1 MKPEILAAYF
11 QSVADALPWWVL
23 LLGASIGHGYLFI
36 ITLNV
41 FYAWP
46 LPHEVLKYTRKIDL
60 LIVIAGPAVFA
71 LALDLFDTQRLAW
84 EAGYWRSYLSGYT
97 VICWIVGFGVAPICE
112 IFYLLRRPAP
122 QLVKET
128 AETIDVAK
136 ELGYAPRGHSKDAK
150 ACGLPFNQCFQVE
163 FTEKTLVLP
172 QIPAAWDGLSI
183 LHLTDLHLCGTP
195 DRAFFDYVMEHSM
208 KAGVPDLLMLTG
220 DVVDSEWHHRW
231 IVPVLGK
238 LRWNVGAFA
247 ILGNH
252 DAWRDVTL
260 IRRRLRR
267 VGMTVLGGSLTPNP
281 SPGRRGESGAN
292 PSPARRGGIGWQQ
305 VDVRG
310 EPMIVI
316 GHEGPWFTP
325 PPDLTECPKKI
336 FRLCLSHTPDNIA
349 WARTNRIDLVLAGHV
364 HGGQIR
370 LPVLGSV
377 FVPSRYSRKYDCGT
391 FYEAP
396 TVMHVGRGLSGQHPL
411 RFFCKP
417 EVTRIILR
425 KGPID

>member
-1 MKPEILAAYF
+1 MNPEMLAAHF
-11 QSVADALPWWVL
+11 QSVADSIPWWL
-23 LLGASIGHGYLFI
+23 LLIGASVGHGYLFI
-36 ITLNV
+36 IILNV

-46 LPHEVLKYTRKIDL
+46 WPRVVMRYTRKDEV
-60 LIVIAGPAVFA
+60 LIVASGPLLFA
-71 LALDLFDTQRLAW
+71 LALGLLKTRQLYWHLDHWRGYLA
-84 EAGYWRSYLSGYT
+84 GYT
-97 VICWIVGFGVAPICE
+97 VICWIVGAGVAPLFE
-112 IFYLLRRPAP
+112 IFYLLRRTAP

-128 AETIDVAK
+128 AHTIDVAR
-136 ELGYAPRGHSKDAK
+136 ELGYAPAGNGKDARHCK
-150 ACGLPFNQCFQVE
+150 LPLNQCFQVE
-163 FTEKTLVLP
+163 CTEKTLVLP
-172 QIPAAWDGLSI
+172 QMPDAWDGLTL

-195 DRAFFDYVMEHSM
+195 DRPFFDYVIERCM
-208 KAGVPDLLMLTG
+208 KDGVPDFVMLTG
-220 DVVDSEWHHRW
+220 DVVDSAWHHRW

-238 LRWNVGAFA
+238 LRWNLGAFA

-252 DAWRDVTL
+252 DGWQDAAL

-267 VGMTVLGGSLTPNP
+267 IGMTVLGN
-281 SPGRRGESGAN
+281 N
-292 PSPARRGGIGWQQ
+292 WQEI
-305 VDVRG
+305 DVRG
-310 EPMIVI
+310 QPMIVV

-325 PPDLTECPKKI
+325 IPDLSQCPTGI
-336 FRLCLSHTPDNIA
+336 FRLCLSHTPDNIR
-349 WARTNRIDLVLAGHV
+349 WARTNQIDLMLAGHV

-396 TVMHVGRGLSGQHPL
+396 TVMHVGRGLAGQHPL

-425 KGPID
+425 KGLIKT

>member
-1 MKPEILAAYF
+1 MNPEMLASYF

-23 LLGASIGHGYLFI
+23 LLGACVGHGYLFI
-36 ITLNV
+36 VALNV

-46 LPHEVLKYTRKIDL
+46 LPHQLMKYTRKLDL
-60 LIVIAGPAVFA
+60 LIVMTGPALFA
-71 LALDLFDTQRLAW
+71 LSLDLLDTQKLSWDLRD
-84 EAGYWRSYLSGYT
+84 WRAYMSGYT
-97 VICWIVGFGVAPICE
+97 VICWIVGFGIAPVCE
-112 IFYLLRRPAP
+112 IFYLSRRQAP
-122 QLVKET
+122 QLAKES
-128 AETIDVAK
+128 AETVDVAK
-136 ELGYAPRGHSKDAK
+136 GLGYAPSGLGKDAK
-150 ACGLPFNQCFQVE
+150 ACGLPLNQCFQVE

-195 DRAFFDYVMEHSM
+195 DRAFFHYVMECCM
-208 KAGVPDLLMLTG
+208 KEGVPDLLMLTG
-220 DVVDSEWHHRW
+220 DIVDSEWHHRW
-231 IVPVLGK
+231 IVPILGK
-238 LRWNVGAFA
+238 LRWHVGAFA

-252 DAWRDVTL
+252 DSWRDVTL

-267 VGMTVLGGSLTPNP
+267 VGMTVLGGDALTPDP
-281 SPGRRGESGAN
+281 SPGG
-292 PSPARRGGIGWQQ
+292 RGGKCWQQ
-305 VDVRG
+305 INVRG
-310 EPMIVI
+310 APMVVA

-325 PPDLTECPKKI
+325 IADLTNCPEGI
-336 FRLCLSHTPDNIA
+336 FRLLLSHTPDNIN
-349 WARTNRIDLVLAGHV
+349 WARAHHIDLMLAGHV

-391 FYEAP
+391 FFESP

-425 KGPID
+425 KT

>member
-1 MKPEILAAYF
+1 MNPETVAAYF
-11 QSVADALPWWVL
+11 HAVADALPWWLL
-23 LLGASIGHGYLFI
+23 LLGASVGHGYLFI

-46 LPHEVLKYTRKIDL
+46 LPHELLKYTRKIDL
-60 LIVIAGPAVFA
+60 LIIMSGPIFFA
-71 LALDLFDTQRLAW
+71 LAIDVFGEQQLSW
-84 EAGYWRSYLSGYT
+84 EAGHWRAYLAGYT
-97 VICWIVGFGVAPICE
+97 VVCWIIGCGIAPVCE
-112 IFYLLRRPAP
+112 IFYLLRQSAP

-128 AETIDVAK
+128 AYTIDVAK
-136 ELGYAPRGHSKDAK
+136 ELGYAPAGHGKDAK
-150 ACGLPFNQCFQVE
+150 ACGLPLNQCFQVE
-163 FTEKTLVLP
+163 FTEKTLLLP
-172 QIPAAWDGLSI
+172 HIPDAWDGLTI

-195 DRAFFDYVMEHSM
+195 DRAFFHYVMERCM
-208 KAGVPDLLMLTG
+208 KDVVPDLVMLTG

-238 LRWNVGAFA
+238 LRWNAAAFA

-252 DAWRDVTL
+252 DSWRDVTL

-267 VGMTVLGGSLTPNP
+267 VGMN
-281 SPGRRGESGAN
+281 A
-292 PSPARRGGIGWQQ
+292 IGNSWTQIE
-305 VDVRG
+305 VRG
-310 EPMIVI
+310 TPMIVI
-316 GHEGPWFTP
+316 GHEGPWFMP
-325 PPDLTECPKKI
+325 IPDLTDCPHGI
-336 FRLCLSHTPDNIA
+336 FRLLLSHTPDNIN
-349 WARTNRIDLVLAGHV
+349 WAREHHVDLMLSGHV

-391 FYEAP
+391 FYKAP

-417 EVTRIILR
+417 EVTRIVLR
-425 KGPID
+425 KKI

>member
-1 MKPEILAAYF
+1 MNPEMLATYF
-11 QSVADALPWWVL
+11 HAVADSLPWWVL
-23 LLGASIGHGYLFI
+23 LLGACVGHGYLFI
-36 ITLNV
+36 VALNV

-46 LPHEVLKYTRKIDL
+46 LPHELMKYTRKIDL
-60 LIVIAGPAVFA
+60 LIVMAGPLLFA
-71 LALDLFDTQRLAW
+71 LSLDLLDTQQLSWQA
-84 EAGYWRSYLSGYT
+84 EHWRAYLSAYT
-97 VICWIVGFGVAPICE
+97 VICWILGCGVAPVCE
-112 IFYLLRRPAP
+112 IAYLLRRPAP

-128 AETIDVAK
+128 AETVDVAK
-136 ELGYAPRGHSKDAK
+136 ALGYAPSGHGKDTKQCA
-150 ACGLPFNQCFQVE
+150 LPFNQCFQVE

-172 QIPAAWDGLSI
+172 QIPAAWDGLTI

-195 DRAFFDYVMEHSM
+195 DRAFFHYVMERCM
-208 KAGVPDLLMLTG
+208 TDGVPDLLLLTG

-238 LRWNVGAFA
+238 LRWNIGAFA

-252 DAWRDVTL
+252 DSWRDFTL

-267 VGMTVLGGSLTPNP
+267 VGMTVLGNC
-281 SPGRRGESGAN
+281 
-292 PSPARRGGIGWQQ
+292 WQNLN
-305 VDVRG
+305 VRG
-310 EPMIVI
+310 QPMLVI

-325 PPDLTECPKKI
+325 PPDLSKCPEGI
-336 FRLCLSHTPDNIA
+336 FRLLLSHTPDNIA
-349 WARTNRIDLVLAGHV
+349 WAQQHHVGLMLAGHV
-364 HGGQIR
+364 HGGQVR

-391 FYEAP
+391 FYAAP

-417 EVTRIILR
+417 EVTRIVLR
-425 KGPID
+425 KAAP

>member
-1 MKPEILAAYF
+1 MTPEMLADYLHL
-11 QSVADALPWWVL
+11 VADSLPWWVL
-23 LLGASIGHGYLFI
+23 LLGASVGHGYLFI
-36 ITLNV
+36 IALNV

-46 LPHEVLKYTRKIDL
+46 LPHELLKYTRKLDL
-60 LIVIAGPAVFA
+60 LIIIAGPAVFA
-71 LALDLFDTQRLAW
+71 LSLDLLDTQRLSW
-84 EAGYWRSYLSGYT
+84 QAGYWRSYLSGYT
-97 VICWIVGFGVAPICE
+97 VACWIVGFGIAPVCE
-112 IFYLLRRPAP
+112 IIYLLRRPAP

-128 AETIDVAK
+128 AETVDVAK
-136 ELGYAPRGHSKDAK
+136 ELGYAPRGHGKDARL
-150 ACGLPFNQCFQVE
+150 CRLPLNQCFEVE

-172 QIPAAWDGLSI
+172 QMPAAWDGLSI

-195 DRAFFDYVMEHSM
+195 DRAFFHYVMERCM

-238 LRWNVGAFA
+238 LRWNLGAYA

-252 DAWRDVTL
+252 DSWRDVPL

-267 VGMTVLGGSLTPNP
+267 VGMTVLGNS
-281 SPGRRGESGAN
+281 
-292 PSPARRGGIGWQQ
+292 WQPL
-305 VDVRG
+305 DVRG
-310 EPMIVI
+310 QPMIVI

-325 PPDLTECPKKI
+325 PPDLTKCPDGI

-349 WARTNRIDLVLAGHV
+349 WARAHHIDLVLAGHV

-425 KGPID
+425 KRP

>member
-1 MKPEILAAYF
+1 MNPERLPAYF
-11 QSVADALPWWVL
+11 QAVAASLPWWFL
-23 LLGASIGHGYLFI
+23 LAGACVGHGYLCI
-36 ITLNV
+36 VALNF

-46 LPHEVLKYTRKIDL
+46 LPRQLLKYTRKLDL
-60 LIVIAGPAVFA
+60 VIAMGGPILFSV
-71 LALDLFDTQRLAW
+71 ALDVLGTRQLVWQGDH
-84 EAGYWRSYLSGYT
+84 WRSYLFAYT
-97 VICWIVGFGVAPICE
+97 TICWIVGCMIAPLCE

-122 QLVKET
+122 NLVKET
-128 AETIDVAK
+128 AETVDVAK
-136 ELGYAPRGHSKDAK
+136 ELGYAPSGHGEEARL
-150 ACGLPFNQCFQVE
+150 CGLPLNQCFQVE

-172 QIPAAWDGLSI
+172 QLPDAWNGLTI

-195 DRAFFDYVMEHSM
+195 DRAFFQYVMERCM
-208 KAGVPDLLMLTG
+208 KMGTPDLLTLTG

-238 LRWNVGAFA
+238 LRWNLDAFA

-252 DAWRDVTL
+252 DAWRDVSL

-267 VGMTVLGGSLTPNP
+267 VGMTVLGNS
-281 SPGRRGESGAN
+281 
-292 PSPARRGGIGWQQ
+292 WQQ
-305 VDVRG
+305 IDVRG
-310 EPMIVI
+310 QPMIVI

-325 PPDLTECPKKI
+325 IPELSKCPEGI
-336 FRLCLSHTPDNIA
+336 FRLCLSHTPDNIR
-349 WARTNRIDLVLAGHV
+349 WARQHHIDLVLAGHV

-391 FYEAP
+391 FFEAP
-396 TVMHVGRGLSGQHPL
+396 TLMHVGRGLAGQHPL

-417 EVTRIILR
+417 EVTRIILQ
-425 KGPID
+425 KGK

>member
-1 MKPEILAAYF
+1 MRLDDFIQAFGKT
-11 QSVADALPWWVL
+11 VPWWLIFV
-23 LLGASIGHGYLFI
+23 GATVGHGYLFI
-36 ITLNV
+36 ISLNI

-46 LPHEVLKYTRKIDL
+46 LPHGLLKYTRKIDL
-60 LIVIAGPAVFA
+60 LIVCCGPFLFA
-71 LALDLFDTQRLAW
+71 AALDPFGSQELIYLRGD
-84 EAGYWRSYLSGYT
+84 WRIYLSVYT
-97 VICWIVGFGVAPICE
+97 CFCWHVGVFVAPVCE
-112 IFYLLRRPAP
+112 LFYLLRRPAP
-122 QLVKET
+122 QLVNET
-128 AETIDVAK
+128 AETVDVAK
-136 ELGYAPRGHSKDAK
+136 ELGYAPTGHGKDAK

-172 QIPAAWDGLSI
+172 RMPDAWDGLSI

-195 DRAFFDYVMEHSM
+195 DRAFFHNVMERCM
-208 KAGVPDLLMLTG
+208 TAGVPDLVVLTG

-238 LRWNVGAFA
+238 LRWNIGAFA

-252 DAWRDVTL
+252 DSWQDVTL

-267 VGMTVLGGSLTPNP
+267 VGMTVLGNS
-281 SPGRRGESGAN
+281 
-292 PSPARRGGIGWQQ
+292 WQQ
-305 VDVRG
+305 LDVHG

-325 PPDLTECPKKI
+325 IPDLTNCPDKI

-349 WARTNRIDLVLAGHV
+349 WARAHHIDLVLAGHV

-417 EVTRIILR
+417 EVTRVILR
-425 KGPID
+425 KKSD